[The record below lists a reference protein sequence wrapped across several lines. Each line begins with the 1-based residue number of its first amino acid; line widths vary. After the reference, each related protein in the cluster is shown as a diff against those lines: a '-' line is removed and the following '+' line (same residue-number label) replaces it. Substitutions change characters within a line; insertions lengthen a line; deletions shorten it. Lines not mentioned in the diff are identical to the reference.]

1 MPVNEEA
8 MMAADMIGFMEFS
21 KWACALRPVPMRFQP
36 SSARRQDLSA
46 LWRDRD
52 NALLGAVSKAGGQR
66 NQVRTLSC
74 LTELVS
80 AAKSILA
87 S

>member
-1 MPVNEEA
+1 MN
-8 MMAADMIGFMEFS
+8 
-21 KWACALRPVPMRFQP
+21 K
-36 SSARRQDLSA
+36 SARLKRSYLHFSYSCASPFGPILVTHDP
-46 LWRDRD
+46 
-52 NALLGAVSKAGGQR
+52 N
-66 NQVRTLSC
+66 RTLSC